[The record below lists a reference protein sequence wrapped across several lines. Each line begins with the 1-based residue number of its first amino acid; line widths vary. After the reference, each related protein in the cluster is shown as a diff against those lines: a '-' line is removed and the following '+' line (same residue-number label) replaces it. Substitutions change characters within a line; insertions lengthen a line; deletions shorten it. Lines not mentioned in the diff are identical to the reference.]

1 MSTSSHGLA
10 PTKQFYLFGTPI
22 QQSLSPLM
30 HNTSF
35 QSLHLPY
42 HYSLHETA
50 EVDASI
56 VSKIR
61 AREFG
66 GASVTI
72 PHKIDIMAQLDEIT
86 PEAQAIGAVNTVIPV
101 EVAGQDQKKLVGDNT
116 DWLGISYQI
125 KRHLS
130 STSKVDPTKMR
141 GLVIGAGG
149 TSRAALYALHRL
161 GCTDISIYNRTL
173 VRAQS
178 VADSFKALFPVHV
191 LGANDLLSLS
201 TPSPSEGR
209 QEGFDLIV
217 ATVPGTIDSESMF
230 DGSIFSVGSD
240 ADEPRRGVAVELA
253 YTPRFTRFLK
263 LAKQAGWATVE
274 GGEVLVEQGG
284 WQALKWT
291 GQKWDLDS
299 VQFQMDRVQANRQ

>member
-1 MSTSSHGLA
+1 MAA
-10 PTKQFYLFGTPI
+10 PPLPEKQFYLFGTPI

-50 EVDASI
+50 EVDASV
-56 VSKIR
+56 VSKMR
-61 AREFG
+61 APEFG

-72 PHKIDIMAQLDEIT
+72 PHKLDIMGQLDEIT
-86 PEAQAIGAVNTVIPV
+86 PEAEAIGAVNTVIPV
-101 EVAGQDQKKLVGDNT
+101 EVDAKDGKKKLVGDNT
-116 DWLGISYQI
+116 DWLGISYQM

-130 STSKVDPTKMR
+130 STTKVDPTTMR

-173 VRAQS
+173 VRARS
-178 VADSFKALFPVHV
+178 VADSFKNLFPVHV
-191 LGANDLLSLS
+191 LGANDLISLS
-201 TPSPSEGR
+201 SSETP

-217 ATVPGTIDSESMF
+217 ATVPGTIDSETMF
-230 DGSIFSVGSD
+230 DGSIFTVGSD
-240 ADEPRRGVAVELA
+240 ADQPRRGVAVELA

-291 GQKWDLDS
+291 SQRWDLDS
-299 VQFQMDRVQANRQ
+299 VQSQMDRVQANRQ